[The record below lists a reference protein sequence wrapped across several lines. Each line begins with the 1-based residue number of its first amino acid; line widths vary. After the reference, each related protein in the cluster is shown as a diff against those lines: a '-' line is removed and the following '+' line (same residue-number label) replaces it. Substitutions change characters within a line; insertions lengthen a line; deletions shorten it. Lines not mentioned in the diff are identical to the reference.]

1 MHWLALL
8 PTTPPDA
15 ADTANAQ
22 RLLGWQALRFTPRVA
37 LQDEAVLLEVAASA
51 RLFGGLRALV
61 QQLAALVDE
70 EKMPLASAEWAYGA
84 TSLLALGR
92 LRVRAQLTQV
102 GPQAGPVALRA
113 LPLSSLSAAR
123 GHLAV
128 LERIGCRTWGDLQA
142 LPRGGVARRFGQPL
156 LDALDQACGR
166 QPESHAWLVL
176 PEVFEEHLELG
187 ALVENASALL
197 FAARRLLA
205 RLRGWLVAQSG
216 GLLALQLVWFFDVR
230 RGSGVQGELVLRL
243 SEPAQDMAHATRL
256 LAEQLA
262 QITLPAPVHTL
273 SLRSLDVVPLPS
285 TSRSLLVQEQA
296 DGDSMAQL
304 IERLSARLGPQAVR
318 RWQPCASQVP
328 ERMQRSVAAQSLLA
342 SRRTLVVEPALG
354 EALLPSWLLPAPLP
368 LEVRGNRPWYQG
380 PLTLLAGPQRLES
393 SGWLADTP
401 ALQRLPAMRDYFIA
415 RSQSAG
421 LLWIFQPR
429 LDASAG
435 WYLHGIFA

>member
-8 PTTPPDA
+8 PTTTPDA
-15 ADTANAQ
+15 ADTASAQ
-22 RLLGWQALRFTPRVA
+22 RALGWQALRFTPRVA

-70 EKMPLASAEWAYGA
+70 ENKPLASTEWAYGA
-84 TSLLALGR
+84 TSLVALGR
-92 LRVRAQLTQV
+92 LRVRVQT
-102 GPQAGPVALRA
+102 PQAGPVALRA

-123 GHLAV
+123 DHLAV

-156 LDALDQACGR
+156 LDALDQACGQ

-176 PEVFEEHLELG
+176 PEVFEDSLELG
-187 ALVENASALL
+187 ALVENAGALL
-197 FAARRLLA
+197 FAARCLLA
-205 RLRGWLVAQSG
+205 RLRSWLVAQSG
-216 GLLALQLVWFFDVR
+216 GLLALQLVWHFDTR
-230 RGSGVQGELVLRL
+230 RGVAEQGALVLRL

-262 QITLPAPVHTL
+262 HVTLPAPVHTL
-273 SLRSLDVVPLPS
+273 TLRSLDVVPLPAA
-285 TSRSLLVQEQA
+285 SRSLLVQERA
-296 DGDSMAQL
+296 NGDSLAQL
-304 IERLSARLGPQAVR
+304 VERLSARLGPQAVR

-328 ERMQRSVAAQSLLA
+328 ERMQRGVAAQELLA
-342 SRRTLVVEPALG
+342 HHRKAATNDQGLC
-354 EALLPSWLLPAPLP
+354 EALLPSWLLEAPLP

-393 SGWLADTP
+393 SGWLADAP
-401 ALQRLPAMRDYFIA
+401 ALQRRPAMRDYFIA
-415 RSQSAG
+415 RSESAG

-429 LDASAG
+429 LGAQAG